1 MSGDKLEFRYSQINS
16 FKESGMSVAAWCK
29 ETQMKAPTLRYW
41 LHKSK
46 AEENTK
52 SSEDGWV
59 SIAVNNPVHSIV
71 PPIVVKVGAFSVE
84 IQSGFD
90 RSTLTDVI
98 AAIHGLC

>member
-1 MSGDKLEFRYSQINS
+1 
-16 FKESGMSVAAWCK
+16 MSVAAWCK
-29 ETQMKAPTLRYW
+29 ENQIKAPTLRYW
-41 LHKSK
+41 LHKIE
-46 AEENTK
+46 AEESTK

-59 SIAVNNPVHSIV
+59 SISVNNPIQTKV